1 MIIFLFIVFAI
12 GTIAGLIGIFYAN
25 KVNVDQSFPFILTYT
40 GVIFLVISAIGI
52 IIYQQTPTAIDV
64 YRGNTTLEIL
74 YVDGVPKD
82 STVVFK

>member
-52 IIYQQTPTAIDV
+52 VIYQQTPTAIDV
-64 YRGNTTLEIL
+64 YRGKTKLEITSIN
-74 YVDGVPKD
+74 GVPKD